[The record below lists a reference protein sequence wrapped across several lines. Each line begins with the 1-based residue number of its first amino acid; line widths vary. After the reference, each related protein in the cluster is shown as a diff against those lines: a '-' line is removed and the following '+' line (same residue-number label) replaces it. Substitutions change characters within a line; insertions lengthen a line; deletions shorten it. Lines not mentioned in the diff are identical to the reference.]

1 MSGKAKE
8 TEAVTSLNII
18 NTETGRTDLV
28 SLVGE
33 EDGHVVGSA
42 PMFSV
47 TKKVTAEICLI
58 RLCSLWAVRN
68 NTEKE
73 FLIQETSCQPGV
85 EKKWTVLGGGGGLT
99 QVFTHQ
105 QNPTFVLRDSVEACQ
120 TDEFQL
126 TAIKPKLCLR
136 LNSVSGLNL
145 FLKTQPHEPNI
156 IEMSELGGG
165 ASVPFTFA
173 NNCVDLVIKI
183 KQAGEAQC
191 WLLSPG
197 HQLDYTWDNNV
208 TERPRC
214 VWTVYGGCDQ
224 PLNLHYQAG
233 TLLWGEEKILYKTIR
248 KFENLST
255 SDSESSDCE
264 VSEDDERRGSVVSR
278 KKNSVTSPSVPQNIV
293 YKHKKTIFWIS
304 DSLFS
309 PEKTCVYFLS
319 SRKLAVR
326 QLRRLREREARWK
339 LEMSGPGLQLSMF
352 SGQQGEE
359 SLSLSCPRQP
369 PQWSLLI
376 NNSWRYLGLE
386 LSAAIE
392 VASRSGLP
400 GLEVKNIF
408 KVRLRSNISYRAA
421 ELQTETF

>member
-1 MSGKAKE
+1 MSGRVRQTDAE
-8 TEAVTSLNII
+8 TSLQIV
-18 NTETGRTDLV
+18 NTETGRADLV
-28 SLVGE
+28 SLGGE
-33 EDGHVVGSA
+33 EAGQVVDSS
-42 PMFSV
+42 PRIFVS
-47 TKKVTAEICLI
+47 KKVTGDICLI

-68 NTEKE
+68 KTEKE
-73 FLIQETSCQPGV
+73 FLIQETNSRPDSQTGG
-85 EKKWTVLGGGGGLT
+85 ENKWTVVGGGLT
-99 QVFTHQ
+99 TPVFTQ
-105 QNPTFVLRDSVEACQ
+105 QQTPTFVLRDSVEACQ
-120 TDEFQL
+120 TDQFQL
-126 TAIKPKLCLR
+126 TPVKPKLCLR

-145 FLKTQPHEPNI
+145 FLKTQPNEPNI
-156 IEMSELGGG
+156 IEICEVAGSP
-165 ASVPFTFA
+165 SVPFTFE
-173 NNCVDLVIKI
+173 NNCVDLVMKI

-208 TERPRC
+208 TQQPSC

-224 PLNLHYQAG
+224 PLSLNYQAG
-233 TLLWGEEKILYKTIR
+233 ALLWGEEKILYKTIR
-248 KFENLST
+248 KLEHLST

-264 VSEDDERRGSVVSR
+264 GSEDDQRRGSVVSR

-304 DSLFS
+304 DSVSSL
-309 PEKTCVYFLS
+309 EKTCVYFLT

-326 QLRRLREREARWK
+326 QLRRLREREAGWK
-339 LEMSGPGLQLSMF
+339 VEMSGPGLHLSVF
-352 SGQQGEE
+352 TEAGEE
-359 SLSLSCPRQP
+359 SFSLSCPRQP

-392 VASRSGLP
+392 VASRSGLA

-408 KVRLRSNISYRAA
+408 KVRSDIV
-421 ELQTETF
+421 QTEIDN